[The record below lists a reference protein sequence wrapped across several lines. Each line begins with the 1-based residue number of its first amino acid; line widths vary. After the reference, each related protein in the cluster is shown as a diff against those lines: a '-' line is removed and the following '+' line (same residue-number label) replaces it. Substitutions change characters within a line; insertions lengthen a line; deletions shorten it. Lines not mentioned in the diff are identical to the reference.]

1 MHKLMI
7 PFGPA
12 HPALPEPVYL
22 KLFLDGEDVED
33 VDFSV
38 GYNHKGIEKALE
50 EMDYFKNVFLS
61 GRICGICS
69 SAHSTCYTLGVE
81 KLLNI
86 EIPDKAKFIR
96 IIVSELERLHSHL
109 LWLGLLGHEMGF
121 DTLFML
127 AFREREYVLESLELI
142 TGKRVV
148 HDINRIGGVRRDL
161 SYETMVKLVKNL
173 EILEGKVGYFRKL
186 VRKDSL
192 IKKRTLRIGKLDKK
206 DVEELCLVG
215 PVARASGVLYDIRRT
230 DKYLTYDDLNFKI
243 VTQRKGDAFARTLVR
258 VREML
263 ESIRLVRLAIA
274 FIETGPTGVKPI
286 LFFPEKEVISRIEAP
301 RGELIYYIRSNGTD
315 KPARV
320 KIRTPTYA
328 NLLSLKKILVGYA
341 LADVPV
347 AVASLDPC
355 LSCTDRVTIV
365 KNGKEKIIKW
375 EDLHDHEHH

>member
-1 MHKLMI
+1 MHDMMI

-22 KLFLDGEDVED
+22 KLFLDGEEVED

-96 IIVSELERLHSHL
+96 IIVSELERLQSHL

-127 AFREREYVLESLELI
+127 AFREREYVLESLELM

-148 HDINRIGGVRRDL
+148 HDINTIGGVRRDL
-161 SYETMVKLVKNL
+161 SHETMIKLVKNL
-173 EILEGKVGYFRKL
+173 EILEGKIEYFRKL
-186 VRKDSL
+186 VRKDFL

-230 DKYLTYDDLNFKI
+230 DKYLKYDDLNFKI

-258 VREML
+258 VREMI
-263 ESIRLVRLAIA
+263 ESMRLVRLAIA
-274 FIETGPTGVKPI
+274 FIEPGPTRVKPI
-286 LFFPEKEVISRIEAP
+286 LFFPEKEVISRVEAP

-328 NLLSLKKILVGYA
+328 NLLSLKKILVGYT

-355 LSCTDRVTIV
+355 LCCTDRVTIV

>member
-1 MHKLMI
+1 MHNMMI
-7 PFGPA
+7 PFGPS

-22 KLFLDGEDVED
+22 KLFLDGEEVQD

-38 GYNHKGIEKALE
+38 GYNHKGIEKTLE
-50 EMDYFKNVFLS
+50 GMDYFKSVFLS
-61 GRICGICS
+61 GRVCGICS
-69 SAHSTCYTLGVE
+69 TAHSTCYTLGVE
-81 KLLNI
+81 KLMNI
-86 EIPDKAKFIR
+86 QIPEKAKFIR

-127 AFREREYVLESLELI
+127 AFRDREYVMESLELI

-148 HDINRIGGVRRDL
+148 HDVNRIGGVRRDL

-173 EILEGKVGYFRKL
+173 EILEDKVEYFRKL

-192 IKKRTLRIGKLDKK
+192 IKKRTLRIGKIDKK
-206 DVEELCLVG
+206 DVEEMCLVG
-215 PVARASGVLYDIRRT
+215 PVARASGVLYDIRRSV
-230 DKYLTYDDLNFKI
+230 KYLPYDELNFKI
-243 VTQRKGDAFARTLVR
+243 ATQRKGDAFARTLVR

-263 ESIRLVRLAIA
+263 ESIRLTRLSIS
-274 FIETGPTGVKPI
+274 FIEPGPVRIQPM
-286 LFFPEKEVISRIEAP
+286 LSFPEKEVISRVEAP

-328 NLLSLKKILVGYA
+328 NLMSLRKILVGHT
-341 LADVPV
+341 LADVPIS
-347 AVASLDPC
+347 VASLDPC
-355 LSCTDRVTIV
+355 LCCTDRVTVV
-365 KNGKEKIIKW
+365 KNGKEEIIKW
-375 EDLHDHEHH
+375 EDLHDH